1 MMSVPGR
8 ANFLGEVPLGI
19 WKYGRDSRAKKIIQN
34 IYVCIYKFIHYTNYN
49 YLYVSFLLD
58 NELDFP
64 FMANIGRSC
73 TCMLSCVWLF
83 VTLWTVAARL
93 LCSWNFSGKNTGVG
107 CHFLLQGIF
116 PAQESN
122 PCLLYLQHCRWIP
135 YLLRHSGFLDTF
147 GLASVIF
154 VSQMPH
160 ETDFLI
166 S

>member
-8 ANFLGEVPLGI
+8 ASFLREVPLGI
-19 WKYGRDSRAKKIIQN
+19 WKYGRDSRARKIIQN
-34 IYVCIYKFIHYTNYN
+34 IYVCTHKFIHHTNWN
-49 YLYVSFLLD
+49 YLCVFPTD

-64 FMANIGRSC
+64 FMANVGRSC
-73 TCMLSCVWLF
+73 TCMLSCVRLF
-83 VTLWTVAARL
+83 VTLWTVAATL
-93 LCSWNFSGKNTGVG
+93 LCPRNFSGKNTGVG

-122 PCLLYLQHCRWIP
+122 PCLLYLLHCRRIL
-135 YLLRHSGFLDTF
+135 YLLRHLGFLDTF
-147 GLASVIF
+147 SLASVTF

-160 ETDFLI
+160 ETDFLV

>member
-8 ANFLGEVPLGI
+8 DNFLGEVPLGI
-19 WKYGRDSRAKKIIQN
+19 WKYGRDSRARKITQN
-34 IYVCIYKFIHYTNYN
+34 LYVCIYKFMHHTDCN
-49 YLYVSFLLD
+49 YLCVFSARQWASFPL
-58 NELDFP
+58 
-64 FMANIGRSC
+64 MANVGRPC
-73 TCMLSCVWLF
+73 TCMLSCARLF

-93 LCSWNFSGKNTGVG
+93 LCPRNFSGKNTGGG
-107 CHFLLQGIF
+107 CRFLLQGIF

-122 PCLLYLQHCRWIP
+122 PCLLYLLHCRQIL

-147 GLASVIF
+147 SLASVTF